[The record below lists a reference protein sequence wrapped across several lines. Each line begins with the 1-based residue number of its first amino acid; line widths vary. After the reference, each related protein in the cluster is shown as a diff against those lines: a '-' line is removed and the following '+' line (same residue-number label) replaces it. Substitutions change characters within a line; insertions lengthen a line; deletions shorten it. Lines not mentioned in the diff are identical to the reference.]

1 VEGAQE
7 TEFTPRPWAWKIL
20 WSMLLSLNSRM
31 ETEPSEEAQARRQ
44 LGVVS
49 CGFVRRDPWL
59 WREIW
64 RLLRQHRDSVLQKK
78 KKIDIWERN
87 ERN

>member
-20 WSMLLSLNSRM
+20 WSILLSLNSRM

-44 LGVVS
+44 LGEMLAVW
-49 CGFVRRDPWL
+49 FL
-59 WREIW
+59 WAGGKARTRIHEAPRI
-64 RLLRQHRDSVLQKK
+64 KC
-78 KKIDIWERN
+78 
-87 ERN
+87 